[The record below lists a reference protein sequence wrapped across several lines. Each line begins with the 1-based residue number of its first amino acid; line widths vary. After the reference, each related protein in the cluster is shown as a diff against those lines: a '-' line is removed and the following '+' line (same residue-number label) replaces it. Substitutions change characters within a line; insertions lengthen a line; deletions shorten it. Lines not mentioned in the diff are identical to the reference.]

1 MGKKL
6 VLKAVILLAITVP
19 IISIITLAFE
29 NNPYFAWSSGS
40 VAIGSTAYGAESIEV
55 CPDNVGPIPVPT
67 TAVNFAVVTN
77 YSINGVVMPKLQIT
91 GEIGGI
97 PPVNVVAANWGNV
110 KVWAAAYYS
119 IWFIT
124 SPETIGYYIAQPIP
138 SNTNLIGQVDYGA
151 AGAINLNITP
161 WWARSV
167 SVGSGYSYSYQTL
180 SIT

>member
-1 MGKKL
+1 
-6 VLKAVILLAITVP
+6 
-19 IISIITLAFE
+19 
-29 NNPYFAWSSGS
+29 
-40 VAIGSTAYGAESIEV
+40 
-55 CPDNVGPIPVPT
+55 
-67 TAVNFAVVTN
+67 
-77 YSINGVVMPKLQIT
+77 MPKLQIT